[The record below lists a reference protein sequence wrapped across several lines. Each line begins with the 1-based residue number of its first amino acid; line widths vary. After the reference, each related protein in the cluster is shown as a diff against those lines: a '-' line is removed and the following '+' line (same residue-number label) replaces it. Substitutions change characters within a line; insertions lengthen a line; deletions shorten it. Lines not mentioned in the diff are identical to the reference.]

1 MGTVNPTYVGGA
13 DSVEERL
20 VARAGVRFVRVSAG
34 GLHGLSPWQ
43 VLLNMIK
50 IWRGVWT
57 AFKLGREERPQALF
71 VTGGYASVPAALAAR
86 LLRVPILLYLP
97 DIEPGLAVR
106 FIARLA
112 TCIGVTTDES
122 REYFPGKKV
131 VVTGY
136 PVRAEFHSAERG
148 KAREKLHLDQ
158 EESVLLVFGGS
169 HGARSIN
176 QAVMDGLEMLIQQSQ
191 VVHISGELDW
201 PWISERAA
209 NLPSHVRE
217 RYHLYEYLHEMWLAL
232 ASADLVVC
240 RAGASILGELPFYG
254 LPSVLVPYPHSWRYQ
269 RVNAQWLTDRGAA
282 VWMNDELL
290 NQDLISTVHELLADQ
305 GRLEQMS
312 QRSQELARPD
322 AAVRLANELRG
333 LVVQHSGGR
342 A

>member
-1 MGTVNPTYVGGA
+1 M
-13 DSVEERL
+13 
-20 VARAGVRFVRVSAG
+20 
-34 GLHGLSPWQ
+34 Q
-43 VLLNMIK
+43 VLLNLIK

-57 AFKLGREERPQALF
+57 AFKLGRKERPEALF
-71 VTGGYASVPAALAAR
+71 VTGGYASVPAALAAW

-112 TCIGVTTDES
+112 NRIGVTTEES
-122 REYFPGKKV
+122 RVHFPGKSV

-136 PVRAEFHSAERG
+136 PVRAEFHTGDRF
-148 KAREKLHLDQ
+148 KAREQLGLDQ

-176 QAVMDGLEMLIQQSQ
+176 QAVLGGLEMLTKQSQ

-201 PWISERAA
+201 PWISEKTAD
-209 NLPSHVRE
+209 LPSHVRE
-217 RYHLYEYLHEMWLAL
+217 RYHPYDYLHEMWLAL

-254 LPSVLVPYPHSWRYQ
+254 LPAVLVPYPHSWRYQ
-269 RVNAQWLTDRGAA
+269 IVNAQWLTDRGAA
-282 VWMNDELL
+282 VWLADERLE
-290 NQDLISTVHELLADQ
+290 QDLISTVHELFSNQ

-312 QRSQELARPD
+312 IKSQELARPD
-322 AAVRLANELRG
+322 AAVHLAKELRG
-333 LVVQHSGGR
+333 LAVQHSGGR